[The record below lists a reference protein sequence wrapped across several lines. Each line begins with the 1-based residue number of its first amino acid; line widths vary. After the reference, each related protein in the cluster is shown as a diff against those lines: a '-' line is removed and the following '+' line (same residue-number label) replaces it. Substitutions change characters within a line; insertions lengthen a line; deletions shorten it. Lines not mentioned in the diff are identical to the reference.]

1 MNVHRDNG
9 TPDEFSRIQV
19 APASPPVGQCAP
31 FMDTPAMTPTR
42 RALANAIRALSMDA
56 VQAANSGHPGA
67 PMGMADIAQVL
78 WHDVLKYNPG
88 NPKWWNRDRF
98 VLSNGHGSMLL
109 YSLLHLTGYPLAL
122 DELKKFRQLGART
135 AGHPERE
142 LEIGIETTTG
152 PLGQGF
158 ANAVGM
164 ALAEKL
170 LAAQYNRDGAA
181 IVDHH
186 TYCFVGD
193 GCLMEGIS
201 HEAASFAGH
210 LKLGKLIVFYDDN
223 GISIDGK
230 TAGWFTDDTPK
241 RFEAYGW
248 HVVKNV
254 DGHDAEAVAAAIKK
268 ARNRK
273 DQPSII
279 CCKTI
284 IGWGAPN
291 KQGTK
296 SAHGEALGP
305 DEVALARKT
314 LGWESPPFEIPDDIR
329 AAWDHR
335 EAGAAAEK
343 KWLRVWRR
351 YKREF
356 PTEGAEFERRMK
368 GDLPA
373 DWADIVQ
380 SAIAA
385 GSAVTGAQATRA
397 SSQLVLN
404 VLGPKMPEMLG
415 GSADLTGSV
424 NTRRKDS
431 VDLTTENFHGN
442 YVYYGVREFGMTAI
456 MNGLTVHGGYRP
468 YGGTFLVFSDY
479 ARNAVR
485 VAAIM
490 HCPTTLVYTH
500 DSIGLG
506 EDGPTHQPIEHLAS
520 LRAMPNLHLWRP
532 CDAVESAVSW
542 AAALERKNGP
552 TALIFTRQ
560 GLPQQARTPEQLVA
574 LRKGGYVLIDSNGP
588 PEAIVIATGSEVG
601 FAADA
606 VKELQAAGKRVR
618 LVSMPCCEAFDA
630 QPAPYRE
637 SVLPA
642 SCTRRLAVEAGAT
655 QSWWRYV
662 GSGGRVMGI
671 ESFGA
676 SGKGPDLFKHFGL
689 TAADLKAQLEQLLS

>member
-1 MNVHRDNG
+1 
-9 TPDEFSRIQV
+9 
-19 APASPPVGQCAP
+19 
-31 FMDTPAMTPTR
+31 MDTPTTTPTR

-67 PMGMADIAQVL
+67 PMGMADIAEVL
-78 WHDVLKYNPG
+78 WRDVLKHNPG

-109 YSLLHLTGYPLAL
+109 YSLLHLTGYPLAI
-122 DELKKFRQLGART
+122 DQLKKFRQLGAVT
-135 AGHPERE
+135 AGHPERD

-210 LKLGKLIVFYDDN
+210 LKLGKLVVFYDDN

-230 TAGWFTDDTPK
+230 TVGWFSEDTPK

-268 ARNRK
+268 AKNRK

-305 DEVALARKT
+305 DEVANARKT
-314 LGWESPPFEIPDDIR
+314 LGWESPPFVIPDDIR
-329 AAWDHR
+329 AAWDHK
-335 EAGAAAEK
+335 EEGAAAEK
-343 KWLRVWRR
+343 KWLRVFRR

-373 DWADIVQ
+373 DWAEIVQ
-380 SAIAA
+380 SAITA
-385 GSAVTGAQATRA
+385 GAAVTGSQATRA
-397 SSQLVLN
+397 SSQAVLN

-424 NTRRKDS
+424 NTKRKDS
-431 VDLTTENFHGN
+431 VDLTVDNFKGN

-490 HCPTTLVYTH
+490 HAPVTLVYTH

-560 GLPQQARTPEQLVA
+560 GLTQQARSPEQLVA

-601 FAADA
+601 FAAEA

-642 SCTRRLAVEAGAT
+642 SCTRRLAVEAGST

-662 GSGGRVMGI
+662 GSHGRVMGI

-689 TAADLKAQLEQLLS
+689 TTADLKAQVEQLLA

>member
-1 MNVHRDNG
+1 
-9 TPDEFSRIQV
+9 
-19 APASPPVGQCAP
+19 
-31 FMDTPAMTPTR
+31 
-42 RALANAIRALSMDA
+42 
-56 VQAANSGHPGA
+56 
-67 PMGMADIAQVL
+67 
-78 WHDVLKYNPG
+78 
-88 NPKWWNRDRF
+88 
-98 VLSNGHGSMLL
+98 MLL
-109 YSLLHLTGYPLAL
+109 YSLLHLTGYPLQI
-122 DELKKFRQLGART
+122 DELKKFRQLDART
-135 AGHPERE
+135 AGHPERD

-170 LAAQYNRDGAA
+170 LAAQYNREGAA

-201 HEAASFAGH
+201 HEVASFAGH

-230 TAGWFTDDTPK
+230 TVGWFSDDTPK

-254 DGHDAEAVAAAIKK
+254 DGHDADAVAAAIKK
-268 ARNRK
+268 AKNRK

-305 DEVALARKT
+305 DEVAIARKT
-314 LGWESPPFEIPDDIR
+314 LGWESPPFVIPEDIR
-329 AAWDHR
+329 AAWDHK
-335 EAGAAAEK
+335 EEGAAAEK

-373 DWADIVQ
+373 DWSEIVQ

-385 GSAVTGAQATRA
+385 GAAVTGSQATRA
-397 SSQLVLN
+397 SSQAVLN

-424 NTRRKDS
+424 NTKRKDS
-431 VDLTTENFHGN
+431 VDLTVDNFKGN
-442 YVYYGVREFGMTAI
+442 YVFYGVREFGMTAI

-560 GLPQQARTPEQLVA
+560 GLPQQTRTPEQLVA
-574 LRKGGYVLIDSNGP
+574 LRKGGYVLIDCNGP

-601 FAADA
+601 FAAEA

-642 SCTRRLAVEAGAT
+642 SCTRRLAVEAGST

-662 GSGGRVMGI
+662 GSQGRVMGI

>member
-1 MNVHRDNG
+1 
-9 TPDEFSRIQV
+9 
-19 APASPPVGQCAP
+19 
-31 FMDTPAMTPTR
+31 MDTPATTPTR

-67 PMGMADIAQVL
+67 PMGMADIAEVL
-78 WHDVLKYNPG
+78 WRDVLKHNPA

-109 YSLLHLTGYPLAL
+109 YSLLHLTGYPLSI
-122 DELKKFRQLGART
+122 DEIKNFRQLGYKT
-135 AGHPERE
+135 AGHPERD
-142 LEIGIETTTG
+142 LDMGIETTTG

-170 LAAQYNRDGAA
+170 LAAQYNRDGLPL
-181 IVDHH
+181 VDHH

-230 TAGWFTDDTPK
+230 TVGWFSEDTPK

-254 DGHDAEAVAAAIKK
+254 DGHDADAIAAAIKK
-268 ARNRK
+268 AKSRK
-273 DQPSII
+273 DQPTLI

-305 DEVALARKT
+305 DEVTLARKT
-314 LGWESPPFEIPDDIR
+314 LGWDAPPFEIPADIK
-329 AAWDHR
+329 AAWDRR
-335 EAGAAAEK
+335 EIGTAAEK
-343 KWLRVWRR
+343 KWNRIFKR
-351 YKREF
+351 YKREH
-356 PTEGAEFERRMK
+356 PEAGAAFERRMK
-368 GDLPA
+368 GELPT
-373 DWADIVQ
+373 DWPELAQ
-380 SAIAA
+380 AAIAA
-385 GSAVTGAQATRA
+385 GAAVSGAQATRA
-397 SSQLVLN
+397 SSQVALN
-404 VLGPKMPEMLG
+404 VLGPKMGEMLG

-424 NTRRKDS
+424 NTWRKDS
-431 VDLTTENFHGN
+431 KALTCDDVSGN
-442 YVYYGVREFGMTAI
+442 YVYYGVREFGMVAI
-456 MNGLTVHGGYRP
+456 MNGLTLHGGFRP

-485 VAAIM
+485 LAALM
-490 HCPTTLVYTH
+490 HCPSTFVFTH

-506 EDGPTHQPIEHLAS
+506 EDGPTHQPIEHMAS
-520 LRAMPNLHLWRP
+520 LRVIPGLSTWRP
-532 CDAVESAVSW
+532 CDAVESAAAW
-542 AAALERKNGP
+542 IAALEKRNGP
-552 TALIFTRQ
+552 TAVILTRQ
-560 GLPQQARTPEQLVA
+560 GLPQHPRSPEQLVA
-574 LRKGGYVLIDSNGP
+574 LRKGGYTLIECQGA
-588 PEAIVIATGSEVG
+588 PEAIVIATGSEVSI
-601 FAADA
+601 AAVA
-606 VKELQAAGKRVR
+606 VKELQAAGRRVR
-618 LVSMPCCEAFDA
+618 LVSMPSSDTFDA
-630 QPAPYRE
+630 QPTPYRE
-637 SVLPA
+637 SVLP
-642 SCTRRLAVEAGAT
+642 SGVTRRLAIEAGAT

-671 ESFGA
+671 DSFGA
-676 SGKGPDLFKHFGL
+676 SGKAPDLFKHFGL
-689 TAADLKAQLEQLLS
+689 TSADVKKNLEQMLGS

>member
-1 MNVHRDNG
+1 
-9 TPDEFSRIQV
+9 
-19 APASPPVGQCAP
+19 
-31 FMDTPAMTPTR
+31 MDTPANTPTR

-67 PMGMADIAQVL
+67 PMGMADIAEVL
-78 WHDVLKYNPG
+78 WRDVLKHNPG

-109 YSLLHLTGYPLAL
+109 YSLLHLTGYPLGI

-135 AGHPERE
+135 AGHPERDAD
-142 LEIGIETTTG
+142 IGIETTTG

-170 LAAQYNRDGAA
+170 LAAQYNKDGAQ

-210 LKLGKLIVFYDDN
+210 LKLGKLVVFYDDN

-230 TAGWFTDDTPK
+230 TVGWFTEDTAK

-254 DGHDAEAVAAAIKK
+254 DGHDADAVSAAIKK
-268 ARNRK
+268 AKNRK

-279 CCKTI
+279 ICKTI

-305 DEVALARKT
+305 EEVANARKT
-314 LGWESPPFEIPDDIR
+314 LGWDSPPFEIPADIR
-329 AAWDHR
+329 AAWDHK
-335 EAGAAAEK
+335 EEGAAAEK
-343 KWLRVWRR
+343 KWLRVFRR
-351 YKREF
+351 YKREY

-373 DWADIVQ
+373 DWAEIVQ
-380 SAIAA
+380 AAIAA
-385 GSAVTGAQATRA
+385 GAAVTGSQATRA
-397 SSQLVLN
+397 SSQLALN

-424 NTRRKDS
+424 NTKRKDS
-431 VDLTTENFHGN
+431 VDLTVDNFKGN

-552 TALIFTRQ
+552 TALVFTRQ
-560 GLPQQARTPEQLVA
+560 GLAQQPRTPEQLVA

-642 SCTRRLAVEAGAT
+642 SCTRRLAVEAGST

-662 GSGGRVMGI
+662 GSQGRVMGI

-689 TAADLKAQLEQLLS
+689 TAADLKQQVEQLLA

>member
-1 MNVHRDNG
+1 
-9 TPDEFSRIQV
+9 
-19 APASPPVGQCAP
+19 
-31 FMDTPAMTPTR
+31 MDTANPSLSR
-42 RALANAIRALSMDA
+42 RTLANAIRALSMDA

-67 PMGMADIAQVL
+67 PMGMADIAEVL
-78 WHDVLKYNPG
+78 WRDVLKHNPG
-88 NPKWWNRDRF
+88 NPRWWNRDRF

-109 YSLLHLTGYPLAL
+109 YSLLHLSGYPVGI
-122 DELKKFRQLGART
+122 DELRNFRQLGART
-135 AGHPERE
+135 AGHPERD
-142 LEIGIETTTG
+142 LDMGIETTTG

-158 ANAVGM
+158 ANAVGL

-170 LAAQYNRDGAA
+170 LAAQYNREGLAL
-181 IVDHH
+181 VDHH
-186 TYCFVGD
+186 TYCFLGD

-201 HEAASFAGH
+201 HEAASLAGH
-210 LKLGKLIVFYDDN
+210 LKLGKLICFWDDN

-230 TAGWFTDDTPK
+230 VAGWFTDDTPK
-241 RFEAYGW
+241 RFESYGW
-248 HVVKNV
+248 HVIKNV
-254 DGHDAEAVAAAIKK
+254 DGHDSEAVAAAIKK
-268 ARNRK
+268 ARARK
-273 DQPSII
+273 DQPTLI
-279 CCKTI
+279 CTKTI

-305 DEVALARKT
+305 EEVANARKN
-314 LGWESPPFEIPDDIR
+314 LGWEHPPFVVPDDIR
-329 AAWDHR
+329 AAWDHK

-343 KWLRVWRR
+343 KWNRIFKR

-356 PTEGAEFERRMK
+356 PAEGAEFERRMK
-368 GDLPA
+368 GELPA
-373 DWADIVQ
+373 DWSEIVQ
-380 SAIAA
+380 AAFAA
-385 GSAVTGAQATRA
+385 GAAVTGAQATRA
-397 SSQLVLN
+397 SSQVALN
-404 VLGPKMPEMLG
+404 VLGPKLPEMLG

-424 NTRRKDS
+424 NTKRKDS
-431 VDLTTENFHGN
+431 VDLTVDNFKGN

-456 MNGLTVHGGYRP
+456 MNGLTEHGGFRP

-485 VAAIM
+485 LAALQ
-490 HCPTTLVYTH
+490 HLPVSLVYTH

-520 LRAMPNLHLWRP
+520 LRAMPNLHVWRP
-532 CDAVESAVSW
+532 CDAVESAASW
-542 AAALERKNGP
+542 VAALERKNGP

-601 FAADA
+601 FAAEA

-618 LVSMPCCEAFDA
+618 LVSMPCSEAFDA

-642 SCTRRLAVEAGAT
+642 SVTRRLAVEAGAT

-662 GSGGRVMGI
+662 GSAGRVMGI
-671 ESFGA
+671 DQFGA

-689 TAADLKAQLEQLLS
+689 TSAEVKAQVEQLLSS